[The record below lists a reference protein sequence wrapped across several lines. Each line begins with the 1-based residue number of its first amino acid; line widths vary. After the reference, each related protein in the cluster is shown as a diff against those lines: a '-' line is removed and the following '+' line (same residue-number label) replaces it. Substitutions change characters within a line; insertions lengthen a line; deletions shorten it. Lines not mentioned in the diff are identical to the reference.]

1 MILMSKDKV
10 CNIRMTC
17 GLILKKIL
25 KNLKNSNILNDAK
38 TVLEELKNDTDPE
51 VTNSLI
57 DLV

>member
-1 MILMSKDKV
+1 
-10 CNIRMTC
+10 MTC